1 MDKKL
6 KELVK
11 LWFMK
16 ADHDLMAI
24 ENELNSNNPVT
35 DIICFHAQQASEK
48 YLKAFLI
55 FHQIN
60 FPYTHDI
67 GKLINICMEKC
78 PDFLSLKPAIML
90 TDYAVEVRYPDDF
103 YIPNLDEAKDAYEV
117 AKKVKTF
124 VIEKLKSKRQ
134 KD

>member
-16 ADHDLMAI
+16 SDHNLMAI

-35 DIICFHAQQASEK
+35 DVICFHAQQASEK

-90 TDYAVEVRYPDDF
+90 HP
-103 YIPNLDEAKDAYEV
+103 
-117 AKKVKTF
+117 VK
-124 VIEKLKSKRQ
+124 
-134 KD
+134 

>member
-6 KELVK
+6 RELVK
-11 LWFMK
+11 QWIMK

-24 ENELNSNNPVT
+24 ENELNSENPVT

-67 GKLINICMEKC
+67 GKLINICKEKHE
-78 PDFLSLKPAIML
+78 DFLSLKPAIKL
-90 TDYAVEVRYPDDF
+90 TDYAVELRYPDDF
-103 YIPNLDEAKDAYEV
+103 YIPTLEEAKYAYSL
-117 AKKVKTF
+117 ATKTKKY
-124 VIEKLKSKRQ
+124 VIEKLKRK
-134 KD
+134 K